1 MSMAEHNLLVVDQD
15 DDFVASAKELF
26 DGSLPVAR
34 TLEEASQTV
43 SSGDVRMLLIGPS
56 YSSDEAMEEIRQLHN
71 QDPSLVLMLVA
82 EEVTAD
88 LLRKGMRAGVSDVLE
103 SPLDEEKIEAAIE
116 QFAHD
121 VLRRKSTAAAAAA
134 VPRLEDG
141 QKDEGRI
148 ITITSAKGGSGKT
161 VLATNLALVL
171 NRFPDTKVCLVDA
184 DLQFGDVC
192 LVLQLEPRFTM
203 VNASHELHH
212 LDGELLDSL
221 LTEHPS
227 GLKVLA
233 APLEPAFAD
242 DITTAGLMQMLD
254 VLKENF
260 DYVIVDTAAMLDE
273 LILSLIEK
281 SDDVLMLVDMDL
293 PSVKNAKLA
302 LETLRLLKFSTSNV
316 QLVMNRSNSKAKL
329 ETKEIEGAL
338 KMEIAASIP
347 SDAVVAASVNEGRPV
362 VETDPKS
369 KVAKGF
375 ESVAELIAGKVP
387 EAQVKSGL
395 FGRK

>member
-1 MSMAEHNLLVVDQD
+1 MTMREHNLLVVDQD
-15 DDFVASAKELF
+15 DDFVASAKQLF

-43 SSGDVRMLLIGPS
+43 ASGDVRMVLVGPS
-56 YSSDEAMEEIRQLHN
+56 YVSDAAMDQIRELHI
-71 QDPSLVLMLVA
+71 QDPTLVLMLVA

-88 LLRKGMRAGVSDVLE
+88 LLRRGMRAGVSDVIE
-103 SPLDEEKIEAAIE
+103 VPLDEAKIEAAIE
-116 QFAHD
+116 QFGND
-121 VLRRKSTAAAAAA
+121 VLRRHAPVAP
-134 VPRLEDG
+134 VPF
-141 QKDEGRI
+141 DEAEGDQGRI
-148 ITITSAKGGSGKT
+148 ITVTSAKGGSGKT

-171 NRFPDTKVCLVDA
+171 NRIPDTKVCLVDA

-212 LDGELLDSL
+212 LDAELLDSL
-221 LTEHPS
+221 LTEHPT

-254 VLKENF
+254 VLRESY

-281 SDDVLMLVDMDL
+281 SDDILMLVDMDL

-302 LETLRLLKFSTSNV
+302 LETLRLLKFSTANV
-316 QLVMNRSNSKAKL
+316 KLVLNRSNSKAKL
-329 ETKEIEGAL
+329 DNKEIEGAL
-338 KMEIAASIP
+338 KMEISASIP

-369 KVAKGF
+369 RVAKGF
-375 ESVAELIAGKVP
+375 ESVAELIAGKIP
-387 EAQVKSGL
+387 EAQGKSGI

>member
-1 MSMAEHNLLVVDQD
+1 MSIAEHNLLVVDQD
-15 DDFVASAKELF
+15 DDFVDSAKQLF

-34 TLEEASQTV
+34 SLEEASQTV
-43 SSGDVRMLLIGPS
+43 SSGDVRMVLIGPS
-56 YSSDEAMEEIRQLHN
+56 FSNDEAIDQIRVLHN
-71 QDPSLVLMLVA
+71 HDPSLVLMMVA
-82 EEVTAD
+82 DEVTAD

-103 SPLDEEKIEAAIE
+103 TPLDEAKIEAAIE

-121 VLRRKSTAAAAAA
+121 VLNRQSAAKPVAT
-134 VPRLEDG
+134 PTHEPSS
-141 QKDEGRI
+141 EGRI

-161 VLATNLALVL
+161 VLATNVALLL
-171 NRFPDTKVCLVDA
+171 NRFPDKKVCLVDA
-184 DLQFGDVC
+184 ELQIGDVC

-203 VNASHELHH
+203 VNAAHELHQ
-212 LDGELLDSL
+212 LDAELLDSL

-254 VLKENF
+254 VLKESY

-281 SDDVLMLVDMDL
+281 SDDILMVVDMDL

-302 LETLRLLKFSTSNV
+302 LETMRLLKFSTANV
-316 QLVMNRSNSKAKL
+316 KLVLNRSNSKAKL
-329 ETKEIEGAL
+329 DNREIEGAL
-338 KMEIAASIP
+338 KMEIAADVP
-347 SDAVVAASVNEGRPV
+347 SDAVVAASVNDGRPV

-369 KVAKGF
+369 KVAKGY
-375 ESVAELIAGKVP
+375 ESVAELIAGRIP
-387 EAQVKSGL
+387 DASGKSGL

>member
-1 MSMAEHNLLVVDQD
+1 MSMEEHNLLVVDQD
-15 DDFVASAKELF
+15 DDFVATAKELF
-26 DGSLPVAR
+26 DGRLPVAR
-34 TLEEASQTV
+34 SLEEASQTIE
-43 SSGDVRMLLIGPS
+43 SGSVRMVLVGPS
-56 YSSDEAMEEIRQLHN
+56 YSDEESMEQLRSLHN
-71 QDPSLVLMLVA
+71 QDPALVLMLVA

-88 LLRKGMRAGVSDVLE
+88 LLRRGMRAGVSDVLE
-103 SPLDEEKIEAAIE
+103 APLDEPKIEAAIE

-121 VLRRKSTAAAAAA
+121 VLKRQSTISKPEAP
-134 VPRLEDG
+134 VRSKG
-141 QKDEGRI
+141 GKI
-148 ITITSAKGGSGKT
+148 VTITSAKGGSGKT
-161 VLATNLALVL
+161 VLATNLALLL
-171 NRFPDTKVCLVDA
+171 NRIPDSKVCLVDA

-203 VNASHELHH
+203 VNAAHELHQ

-254 VLKENF
+254 VLKENY
-260 DYVIVDTAAMLDE
+260 DYVVVDTASMLDE

-281 SDDVLMLVDMDL
+281 SDSILMLVDMDL

-302 LETLRLLKFSTSNV
+302 LETLRLLKFSTANV

-329 ETKEIEGAL
+329 DNKEIEGAL
-338 KMEIAASIP
+338 KMEISAAVP
-347 SDAVVAASVNEGRPV
+347 SDAIVAASVNEGRPV

-375 ESVAELIAGKVP
+375 ESVAKLIVDEIP
-387 EAQVKSGL
+387 EGTSKSGL

>member
-15 DDFVASAKELF
+15 DDFVSTAKELF
-26 DGSLPVAR
+26 EGRLPVAR
-34 TLEEASQTV
+34 SIEEASQTIE
-43 SSGDVRMLLIGPS
+43 SGELKMLLLGPS
-56 YSSDEAMEEIRQLHN
+56 YSGADSMDQIRTLHN
-71 QDPSLVLMLVA
+71 QDPALVLMMVA

-88 LLRKGMRAGVSDVLE
+88 LLRSAMRAGVSDVLE
-103 SPLDEEKIEAAIE
+103 APLDEPKIEAAIE

-121 VLRRKSTAAAAAA
+121 VLNRKTTSRVVSTPATDSGG
-134 VPRLEDG
+134 VG
-141 QKDEGRI
+141 QI
-148 ITITSAKGGSGKT
+148 ITVTSAKGGSGKT
-161 VLATNLALVL
+161 VTATNLALLL
-171 NRFPDTKVCLVDA
+171 NRIPDAKVVLVDA

-192 LVLQLEPRFTM
+192 LLLQLEPRFTM
-203 VNASHELHH
+203 VNAAHELHQ
-212 LDGELLDSL
+212 LDAEMLDSL

-254 VLKENF
+254 VLQKNY
-260 DYVIVDTAAMLDE
+260 DYVIVDTASMLDE

-281 SDDVLMLVDMDL
+281 ADHVLMVVDMDL

-302 LETLRLLKFSTSNV
+302 LETLRLLKFSTANV
-316 QLVMNRSNSKAKL
+316 SLVMNRSNSKAKL

-338 KMEIAASIP
+338 KMSIAAAVP
-347 SDAVVAASVNEGRPV
+347 SDAAVPNSVNEGRPV

-369 KVAKGF
+369 KVSKGF
-375 ESVAELIAGKVP
+375 ESVASLIAGKIP
-387 EAQVKSGL
+387 EGTQKSGL

>member
-1 MSMAEHNLLVVDQD
+1 MSMAENNLLVVDQD
-15 DDFVASAKELF
+15 DDFVSKAKELF
-26 DGSLPVAR
+26 DGRLPVAR
-34 TLEEASQTV
+34 SIEEASSTME
-43 SSGDVRMLLIGPS
+43 SGDVRIVLLGPS
-56 YSSDEAMEEIRQLHN
+56 FRDDEAMDQIRTLHN
-71 QDPSLVLMLVA
+71 QDPAIVLLLVA

-88 LLRKGMRAGVSDVLE
+88 ILRRGMRAGVSDVLE
-103 SPLDEEKIEAAIE
+103 APLNEEKIEAAIE

-121 VLRRKSTAAAAAA
+121 VLKRKTATPQAENRSP
-134 VPRLEDG
+134 VE
-141 QKDEGRI
+141 KGRI
-148 ITITSAKGGSGKT
+148 ITVMSAKGGSGKT
-161 VLATNLALVL
+161 VLATNLSLLL
-171 NRFPDTKVCLVDA
+171 NRIPDTKVCLVDA

-212 LDGELLDSL
+212 LDAELLDSL

-254 VLKENF
+254 VLKESF
-260 DYVIVDTAAMLDE
+260 DYVVVDTASMLDE
-273 LILSLIEK
+273 LILSLVEK
-281 SDDVLMLVDMDL
+281 SDEILMLVDMDL

-316 QLVMNRSNSKAKL
+316 RLVMNRSDSKARL
-329 ETKEIEGAL
+329 DNREIEAAL
-338 KMEIAASIP
+338 KMQISASVP
-347 SDAVVAASVNEGRPV
+347 SSAMVAASVNEGRPV
-362 VETDPKS
+362 VETEPKS

-375 ESVAELIAGKVP
+375 ESVAELIAGPIP
-387 EAQVKSGL
+387 EEQSVKSGL

>member
-1 MSMAEHNLLVVDQD
+1 MSMAEHNLLVVDTE
-15 DDFVASAKELF
+15 DDFVAAAKELF
-26 DGSLPVAR
+26 EGRLPVAR
-34 TLEEASQTV
+34 SIEEASQTIE
-43 SSGDVRMLLIGPS
+43 SGELRMLLLGPS
-56 YSSDEAMEEIRQLHN
+56 YSSAESMDQIRTLHN
-71 QDPSLVLMLVA
+71 QDPALVLMMVA
-82 EEVTAD
+82 DEVTAD
-88 LLRKGMRAGVSDVLE
+88 LLRYAMRAGVSDVIE
-103 SPLDEEKIEAAIE
+103 APLDETKIEGAIE

-121 VLRRKSTAAAAAA
+121 VLKRKTVAKQSQEAPTSE
-134 VPRLEDG
+134 RG
-141 QKDEGRI
+141 QI
-148 ITITSAKGGSGKT
+148 ITVASAKGGSGKT
-161 VLATNLALVL
+161 VTATNVALLL
-171 NRFPDTKVCLVDA
+171 NRIADSKVVLVDA

-192 LVLQLEPRFTM
+192 LLLQLEPRFTM
-203 VNASHELHH
+203 VNAAHELHQ
-212 LDGELLDSL
+212 LDGEMLDSL

-254 VLKENF
+254 VLQESY
-260 DYVIVDTAAMLDE
+260 DYIIVDTASMLDE

-281 SDDVLMLVDMDL
+281 ADHVLMVVDMDL

-302 LETLRLLKFSTSNV
+302 LETLRLLKFSTTNV
-316 QLVMNRSNSKAKL
+316 SLVLNRSNSKAKL

-338 KMEIAASIP
+338 KMELSASIP
-347 SDAVVAASVNEGRPV
+347 SDAAVPNSVNEGRPV

-375 ESVAELIAGKVP
+375 ESVAMLVAGKIP
-387 EAQVKSGL
+387 EDSQKSGL

>member
-1 MSMAEHNLLVVDQD
+1 MSVAEHNLLVVDQD
-15 DDFVASAKELF
+15 DDFVDSAKQLF

-34 TLEEASQTV
+34 SLEEASQTIE
-43 SSGDVRMLLIGPS
+43 SGDVRMILIGPS
-56 YSSDEAMEEIRQLHN
+56 YTDETAMEQIRVIHN
-71 QDPSLVLMLVA
+71 EDPSLVLMLVA

-88 LLRKGMRAGVSDVLE
+88 LLRRGMRAGVSDVLE
-103 SPLDEEKIEAAIE
+103 APLDEAKIESAIE

-121 VLRRKSTAAAAAA
+121 VLKRKTTSAPA
-134 VPRLEDG
+134 VPAQPAPRDRGE
-141 QKDEGRI
+141 I
-148 ITITSAKGGSGKT
+148 ITVMSAKGGSGKT
-161 VLATNLALVL
+161 VVATNLALL
-171 NRFPDTKVCLVDA
+171 LTRFPEKKVCLVDA

-203 VNASHELHH
+203 VNASHELHQ
-212 LDGELLDSL
+212 LDEELLDSL
-221 LTEHPS
+221 LTEHAS

-242 DITTAGLMQMLD
+242 DITTAGLLQMLD
-254 VLKENF
+254 ILQESF
-260 DYVIVDTAAMLDE
+260 DYVVIDTAAMLDE

-281 SDDVLMLVDMDL
+281 SDDVLMVVDMDL

-302 LETLRLLKFSTSNV
+302 LETLRLLKFSTANV
-316 QLVMNRSNSKAKL
+316 KIVLNRSNSKAKL
-329 ETKEIEGAL
+329 DNKEIEGAL
-338 KMEIAASIP
+338 KMEISAAVPSDGIVAASI
-347 SDAVVAASVNEGRPV
+347 NEGRPV

-387 EAQVKSGL
+387 DAQGKSGL

>member
-1 MSMAEHNLLVVDQD
+1 MSMAVHNLLVVDQD
-15 DDFVASAKELF
+15 DDFVAAAKELF
-26 DGSLPVAR
+26 EGRLPIAR
-34 TLEEASQTV
+34 SIQEAS
-43 SSGDVRMLLIGPS
+43 SSIDSGDVRMVILGPTYKES
-56 YSSDEAMEEIRQLHN
+56 QHLDEIRTLHN
-71 QDPSLVLMLVA
+71 QDPALILMLVA
-82 EEVTAD
+82 DEVTAD
-88 LLRKGMRAGVSDVLE
+88 LLRMGMRAGVSDVLE
-103 SPLDEEKIEAAIE
+103 APLDETKIEASIE

-121 VLRRKSTAAAAAA
+121 VLKRQTSTPKPEA
-134 VPRLEDG
+134 PESTE
-141 QKDEGRI
+141 EGKI

-161 VLATNLALVL
+161 VLATNLALLL
-171 NRFPDTKVCLVDA
+171 NRIPETKVCLVDA

-203 VNASHELHH
+203 VNAAHELHQ
-212 LDGELLDSL
+212 LDAELLDSL

-254 VLKENF
+254 VLKENY
-260 DYVIVDTAAMLDE
+260 DYIVVDTASMLDE

-281 SDDVLMLVDMDL
+281 SDDILMLVDMDL

-302 LETLRLLKFSTSNV
+302 LETLRLLKFSTANV

-329 ETKEIEGAL
+329 DNKEIDGAL
-338 KMEIAASIP
+338 KMGISAAVP
-347 SDAVVAASVNEGRPV
+347 SDAIVAASVNEGRPV

-375 ESVAELIAGKVP
+375 ESVAHLVVDKIP
-387 EAQVKSGL
+387 EESGKSGL

>member
-34 TLEEASQTV
+34 TFLEASQSV
-43 SSGDVRMLLIGPS
+43 AGGEVKMLLIGPS
-56 YSSDEAMEEIRQLHN
+56 YSDDASMEQIRMLHN
-71 QDPSLVLMLVA
+71 QDPGLILMLVA
-82 EEVTAD
+82 PEVTAD

-103 SPLDEEKIEAAIE
+103 APLDEAKIEAAIE

-121 VLRRKSTAAAAAA
+121 VLRRQAPATTSSSTSSTGK
-134 VPRLEDG
+134 RD
-141 QKDEGRI
+141 KGRI
-148 ITITSAKGGSGKT
+148 ITVTSAKGGSGKT

-171 NRFPDTKVCLVDA
+171 NRIPDTKVCLVDA

-212 LDGELLDSL
+212 LDPELLDSL
-221 LTEHPS
+221 LTEHPT

-254 VLKENF
+254 VLKETY

-281 SDDVLMLVDMDL
+281 SDDILMLVDMDL

-329 ETKEIEGAL
+329 DNKEIEGAL
-338 KMEIAASIP
+338 KMQIAASIP

-369 KVAKGF
+369 RVAKGF
-375 ESVAELIAGKVP
+375 ESVAELIAGKIP
-387 EAQVKSGL
+387 EATGKSGL

>member
-15 DDFVASAKELF
+15 DDFVASAKQLF

-34 TLEEASQTV
+34 TLEEAGQTV

-56 YSSDEAMEEIRQLHN
+56 YSTDAAMEQIRQLHN

-103 SPLDEEKIEAAIE
+103 APLDEPKIEAAVE

-121 VLRRKSTAAAAAA
+121 VLRRQSSSAAP
-134 VPRLEDG
+134 VVEEQGRNE
-141 QKDEGRI
+141 QGRI
-148 ITITSAKGGSGKT
+148 ITVTSAKGGSGKT

-203 VNASHELHH
+203 VNAAHELHH
-212 LDGELLDSL
+212 LDSELLDSL
-221 LTEHPS
+221 LTEHPT

-260 DYVIVDTAAMLDE
+260 DFIVVDTAAMLDE

-281 SDDVLMLVDMDL
+281 SDDILMLVDMDL

-302 LETLRLLKFSTSNV
+302 LETLRLLKFSTANV

-329 ETKEIEGAL
+329 DNKEIEGAL
-338 KMEIAASIP
+338 KMKISASIP

-387 EAQVKSGL
+387 DGQAKSGL

>member
-1 MSMAEHNLLVVDQD
+1 VDQD
-15 DDFVASAKELF
+15 DDFVASAKQLF

-43 SSGDVRMLLIGPS
+43 SSGGVRMVLVGPS
-56 YSSDEAMEEIRQLHN
+56 FTNDGAMDQIRELHN

-88 LLRKGMRAGVSDVLE
+88 LLRKGMRAGVSDVIE
-103 SPLDEEKIEAAIE
+103 APLDEAKIEAAIE
-116 QFAHD
+116 QFAND
-121 VLRRKSTAAAAAA
+121 VLRRRAPATAAP
-134 VPRLEDG
+134 VEDIG
-141 QKDEGRI
+141 QRQQGRI
-148 ITITSAKGGSGKT
+148 ITVSSAKGGSGKT

-171 NRFPDTKVCLVDA
+171 NRIPDTKVCLVDA

-203 VNASHELHH
+203 VNAAHELHH
-212 LDGELLDSL
+212 LDAELLDSL
-221 LTEHPS
+221 LTEHPT

-254 VLKENF
+254 VLRESY

-281 SDDVLMLVDMDL
+281 SDDILMLVDMDL

-316 QLVMNRSNSKAKL
+316 QLVLNRSNSKAKL
-329 ETKEIEGAL
+329 DNKEIEGAL
-338 KMEIAASIP
+338 KMAIAASIP

-375 ESVAELIAGKVP
+375 ESVAELIAGKIP

>member
-1 MSMAEHNLLVVDQD
+1 MSIAEHNLLVVDQD
-15 DDFVASAKELF
+15 DDFVDSAKQLF

-34 TLEEASQTV
+34 SLEEASQTV
-43 SSGDVRMLLIGPS
+43 SSGDVRMVLIGPS
-56 YSSDEAMEEIRQLHN
+56 FSNDEAIDQIRVLHN
-71 QDPSLVLMLVA
+71 QDPSLILMMVA
-82 EEVTAD
+82 DEVTSD
-88 LLRKGMRAGVSDVLE
+88 LLRKGMRAGVSDVLDT
-103 SPLDEEKIEAAIE
+103 PLDEAKIEAAVE

-121 VLRRKSTAAAAAA
+121 VLNRQSAAKPVGLPTPEASS
-134 VPRLEDG
+134 
-141 QKDEGRI
+141 EGRI
-148 ITITSAKGGSGKT
+148 ITVTSAKGGSGKT
-161 VLATNLALVL
+161 VMATNLALLL

-203 VNASHELHH
+203 VNAAHELHH
-212 LDGELLDSL
+212 LDAELLDSL

-254 VLKENF
+254 VLRENF

-281 SDDVLMLVDMDL
+281 SDDILMVVDMDL

-302 LETLRLLKFSTSNV
+302 LETMRLLKFSTANV
-316 QLVMNRSNSKAKL
+316 KLVLNRSNSKAKL
-329 ETKEIEGAL
+329 DNREIEGAL
-338 KMEIAASIP
+338 KMEISAAVP
-347 SDAVVAASVNEGRPV
+347 SDAIVAASVNEGRPV

-369 KVAKGF
+369 KVAKGY

-387 EAQVKSGL
+387 EATGKAGL

>member
-15 DDFVASAKELF
+15 DDFVASAKQLF

-34 TLEEASQTV
+34 TLEEAVQTV
-43 SSGDVRMLLIGPS
+43 SSGDVRMILIGPS
-56 YSSDEAMEEIRQLHN
+56 FSSDAAIDQIRQLHN

-103 SPLDEEKIEAAIE
+103 APLDESKIEAAIE

-121 VLRRKSTAAAAAA
+121 VLRRQSSAAATPVA
-134 VPRLEDG
+134 EDRG
-141 QKDEGRI
+141 RQEQGRI
-148 ITITSAKGGSGKT
+148 ITVTSAKGGSGKT

-184 DLQFGDVC
+184 VLQFGDVC

-203 VNASHELHH
+203 VNAAHELHH
-212 LDGELLDSL
+212 LDAELLDSL
-221 LTEHPS
+221 LTEHPT

-254 VLKENF
+254 VLKENY

-281 SDDVLMLVDMDL
+281 SDDILMLVDMDL

-302 LETLRLLKFSTSNV
+302 LETLRLLKFSTANV

-329 ETKEIEGAL
+329 DNKEIEGAL
-338 KMEIAASIP
+338 KMQIAASIP

-375 ESVAELIAGKVP
+375 ESVAALIAGKVP
-387 EAQVKSGL
+387 DAQAKSGL

>member
-1 MSMAEHNLLVVDQD
+1 MSMAENNILVVDAD
-15 DDFVASAKELF
+15 DDFVSTAKQLF
-26 DGSLPVAR
+26 DGRLPVAR
-34 TLEEASQTV
+34 TLDEASQTIE
-43 SSGDVRMLLIGPS
+43 SGDVRMVLLGPT
-56 YSSDEAMEEIRQLHN
+56 YKDDEHMEQIRTLHN
-71 QDPSLVLMLVA
+71 QDPALVLMLVA
-82 EEVTAD
+82 EEVTSD
-88 LLRKGMRAGVSDVLE
+88 LLRRGMRAGVSDVLE
-103 SPLDEEKIEAAIE
+103 MPLDEPKIEAAIE
-116 QFAHD
+116 QFGHD
-121 VLRRKSTAAAAAA
+121 VLKRQSAAAKPPEP
-134 VPRLEDG
+134 VESE
-141 QKDEGRI
+141 EGRL

-161 VLATNLALVL
+161 VLATNVALL
-171 NRFPDTKVCLVDA
+171 FNRIPDTKVCLVDA

-203 VNASHELHH
+203 VNAAHELHH

-254 VLKENF
+254 VLLENY
-260 DYVIVDTAAMLDE
+260 DYVVVDTASMLDE

-281 SDDVLMLVDMDL
+281 SDDILMLVDMDL

-302 LETLRLLKFSTSNV
+302 LETMRLLKFSTANV
-316 QLVMNRSNSKAKL
+316 KLVMNRSNSKAKL
-329 ETKEIEGAL
+329 DNKEIEGAL
-338 KMEIAASIP
+338 KMAISASVP
-347 SDAVVAASVNEGRPV
+347 SDAMVAASVNEGRPV

-375 ESVAELIAGKVP
+375 ESVAALIAGKIP
-387 EAQVKSGL
+387 EGSTKSGL

>member
-34 TLEEASQTV
+34 TLEEAGETIA
-43 SSGDVRMLLIGPS
+43 SGDVRMVLVGPS
-56 YSSDEAMEEIRQLHN
+56 YGTDAAMEQLRSLHN
-71 QDPSLVLMLVA
+71 QDPSLVLMMVA

-88 LLRKGMRAGVSDVLE
+88 LLRKGMRSGVSDVIE
-103 SPLDEEKIEAAIE
+103 APLDEEKIEAAIE

-121 VLRRKSTAAAAAA
+121 VLRRQSPSTAAPQAAA
-134 VPRLEDG
+134 EDRG
-141 QKDEGRI
+141 TEGRI
-148 ITITSAKGGSGKT
+148 VTVTSAKGGSGKT

-171 NRFPDTKVCLVDA
+171 NRLPDTKVCLVDA
-184 DLQFGDVC
+184 ALQFGDVC

-203 VNASHELHH
+203 VNAAHELHQ

-227 GLKVLA
+227 GLKVLG

-254 VLKENF
+254 ILKENY
-260 DYVIVDTAAMLDE
+260 DYVVVDTAAMLDE

-281 SDDVLMLVDMDL
+281 SDDILMLVDMDL

-302 LETLRLLKFSTSNV
+302 LETLRLLKFSTANV
-316 QLVMNRSNSKAKL
+316 KLVLNRSNSKSKL
-329 ETKEIEGAL
+329 DNKEIEGAL

-369 KVAKGF
+369 KVARGF
-375 ESVAELIAGKVP
+375 ESVAELIAGKIP
-387 EAQVKSGL
+387 EAQAKSGL

>member
-15 DDFVASAKELF
+15 DDFVSAAKELF
-26 DGSLPVAR
+26 EGRLPVAR
-34 TLEEASQTV
+34 SIEEASSTIE
-43 SSGDVRMLLIGPS
+43 SGELRMLLLGPS
-56 YSSDEAMEEIRQLHN
+56 YTSQESMDQIRTLHN
-71 QDPSLVLMLVA
+71 QDPALVLMMVA
-82 EEVTAD
+82 DEVTAD
-88 LLRKGMRAGVSDVLE
+88 LLRSAMRAGVSDVIE
-103 SPLDEEKIEAAIE
+103 APLDEPKIEAAIE

-121 VLRRKSTAAAAAA
+121 VLKRKTVIRQA
-134 VPRLEDG
+134 PEPEKTERG
-141 QKDEGRI
+141 QI
-148 ITITSAKGGSGKT
+148 ITVTSAKGGSGKT
-161 VLATNLALVL
+161 VTATNISLLL
-171 NRFPDTKVCLVDA
+171 NRIPDSKVVLVDA

-192 LVLQLEPRFTM
+192 LLLQLEPRFTM
-203 VNASHELHH
+203 VNAAHELHQ
-212 LDGELLDSL
+212 LDGEMLDSL

-254 VLKENF
+254 VLVESY
-260 DYVIVDTAAMLDE
+260 DYVVVDTASMLDE

-281 SDDVLMLVDMDL
+281 ADHVLMVVDMDL

-316 QLVMNRSNSKAKL
+316 SLVMNRSNSKAKL

-338 KMEIAASIP
+338 KMEIAAAVP
-347 SDAVVAASVNEGRPV
+347 SDAAVPNSVNEGRPV

-375 ESVAELIAGKVP
+375 ESVATLIAGKIP
-387 EAQVKSGL
+387 EATAKSGL

>member
-1 MSMAEHNLLVVDQD
+1 MAEHNLLVVDSD
-15 DDFVASAKELF
+15 DEFVSKAKELF
-26 DGSLPVAR
+26 DGRLPVAR
-34 TLEEASQTV
+34 SIEEASQTV
-43 SSGDVRMLLIGPS
+43 ESGDVRMILLGPS
-56 YSSDEAMEEIRQLHN
+56 FIEEEAMEQVRSLHN
-71 QDPSLVLMLVA
+71 QDPALILMLVS

-88 LLRKGMRAGVSDVLE
+88 LLRRGMRIGLSDVIE
-103 SPLDEEKIEAAIE
+103 APLDEAKIEAAIE

-121 VLRRKSTAAAAAA
+121 VLKRQSA
-134 VPRLEDG
+134 VIRPAEPPKREEG
-141 QKDEGRI
+141 QI
-148 ITITSAKGGSGKT
+148 ITVMSAKGGSGKT
-161 VLATNLALVL
+161 VLATNLALLL
-171 NRFPDTKVCLVDA
+171 NRIPDSKVCLVDA

-203 VNASHELHH
+203 VNAAHELHQ
-212 LDGELLDSL
+212 LDAELLESL

-242 DITTAGLMQMLD
+242 DITTAGLMQMLEI
-254 VLKENF
+254 LQETY
-260 DYVIVDTAAMLDE
+260 DYIVVDTASMLDE

-281 SDDVLMLVDMDL
+281 SDHVLMLVDMDL

-302 LETLRLLKFSTSNV
+302 LETLRLLKFSTSKV

-329 ETKEIEGAL
+329 DTKEIEGAL

-347 SDAVVAASVNEGRPV
+347 SDASVAASVNEGRPV
-362 VETDPKS
+362 VESEPRS

-375 ESVAELIAGKVP
+375 ESVAALIAGKIP
-387 EAQVKSGL
+387 EASSKSGL

>member
-15 DDFVASAKELF
+15 DDFVASAKQLF

-34 TLEEASQTV
+34 SLEEASQTV
-43 SSGDVRMLLIGPS
+43 DSGDIRMILVGPS
-56 YSSDEAMEEIRQLHN
+56 FTSDSAMEQIRQLHN
-71 QDPSLVLMLVA
+71 QDPSLVLMIVA
-82 EEVTAD
+82 EEVTAE
-88 LLRKGMRAGVSDVLE
+88 LLRNGMRAGVSDVLE
-103 SPLDEEKIEAAIE
+103 TPLDEEKIEAAIE

-121 VLRRKSTAAAAAA
+121 VLRRQSPTTATPA
-134 VPRLEDG
+134 PPEPGDSS
-141 QKDEGRI
+141 EGRI
-148 ITITSAKGGSGKT
+148 ITVTSAKGGSGKT
-161 VLATNLALVL
+161 VLATNLALL
-171 NRFPDTKVCLVDA
+171 LKRLPDIKVCLVDA

-203 VNASHELHH
+203 VNAAHELHQ
-212 LDGELLDSL
+212 LDAELLDSL

-254 VLKENF
+254 VLKENY

-302 LETLRLLKFSTSNV
+302 LETLRLLKFSTANV

-329 ETKEIEGAL
+329 DNKEIEGAL

-375 ESVAELIAGKVP
+375 ESVASLIAGKIP
-387 EAQVKSGL
+387 DAQGKSGL